1 MDTGFQLHADFLAL
15 CDRLGS
21 GINTTLFRHLPL
33 SHLGKFPHSRTARLF
48 CGKMFGVLHENL
60 GIGARGF
67 QTPTAPADESECGV
81 NNL

>member
-33 SHLGKFPHSRTARLF
+33 SPLGKFPRSRTARLF
-48 CGKMFGVLHENL
+48 CGKMFGVLHEKSWHRS
-60 GIGARGF
+60 AWFSDSDR
-67 QTPTAPADESECGV
+67 TCGRKRMQCE
-81 NNL
+81 